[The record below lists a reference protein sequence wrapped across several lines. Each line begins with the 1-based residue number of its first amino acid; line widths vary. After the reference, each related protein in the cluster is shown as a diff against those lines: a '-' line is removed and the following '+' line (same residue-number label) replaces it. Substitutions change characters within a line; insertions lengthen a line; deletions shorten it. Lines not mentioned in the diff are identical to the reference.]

1 MPILISLIFTTLG
14 KKIDSKLN
22 LKATVTYYTPSKTVD
37 QFDCQNYLSLQKHFL
52 LCLLICIVNFCLGE
66 FAKMCYTLVIFFSFI
81 GHVTPIQLRMKI
93 THYAHFQRF
102 TLI

>member
-37 QFDCQNYLSLQKHFL
+37 QFDCQNYSSLQKHFL

-66 FAKMCYTLVIFFSFI
+66 FAKMCYTLVIYFF
-81 GHVTPIQLRMKI
+81 IQG
-93 THYAHFQRF
+93 ACD
-102 TLI
+102 